1 MKFTSAL
8 LVQAGLFLG
17 LLCSV
22 TMAQKTVISFD
33 EDKRIPVKISNTSM
47 NRITIEG
54 DRIREVIGVPEQ
66 VAVEKDS
73 QNGHMFL
80 KVPEGSHDKLDI
92 TVITE
97 SEQAQDLTLQP
108 VEKDSTTLVLQMPGA
123 EHTSGPSS
131 SKSHFHKTSHRSSA
145 FQETEN
151 MAPSVML
158 SNTPYQ
164 DALIQLM
171 KILFL
176 GSFEPENTSCSPRTA
191 QSGPSVT
198 FSINFN
204 RGFSRDGFVGEIY
217 EVYHTSEESIT
228 IQERDFYKIDDLA
241 LVLDRKTLEKGQKA
255 NLYVIRKG

>member
-1 MKFTSAL
+1 MRFTNAL
-8 LVQAGLFLG
+8 LVQAGLFSA
-17 LLCSV
+17 LLCKD
-22 TMAQKTVISFD
+22 TMAQKKVISFD
-33 EDKRIPVKISNTSM
+33 EDQRIPVKISNTSM

-54 DRIREVIGVPEQ
+54 DRIREVIGLPEQ

-97 SEQAQDLTLQP
+97 GEQAQDLTLEP

-123 EHTSGPSS
+123 EHNSGQSS
-131 SKSHFHKTSHRSSA
+131 SKSHVHKASHRNPA
-145 FQETEN
+145 VQEAEN
-151 MAPSVML
+151 LAPSVLL

-176 GSFEPENTSCSPRTA
+176 GSFEPESSSCSPRSALRGT
-191 QSGPSVT
+191 SIT
-198 FSINFN
+198 FS
-204 RGFSRDGFVGEIY
+204 RGFNRDGFVGEIY
-217 EVYHTSEESIT
+217 EVSHTSEETIT
-228 IQERDFYKIDDLA
+228 IQERDFYQVGDLA
-241 LVLDRKTLEKGQKA
+241 LALDRKTLEKGQKA

>member
-1 MKFTSAL
+1 MAKTSL
-8 LVQAGLFLG
+8 SMGLF
-17 LLCSV
+17 CPSV
-22 TMAQKTVISFD
+22 LAQKTVVSFD
-33 EDKRIPVKISNTSM
+33 EDQRIPVKISNTSM

-108 VEKDSTTLVLQMPGA
+108 VERDSTTLVLQMPGA
-123 EHTSGPSS
+123 EHNSGPSS
-131 SKSHFHKTSHRSSA
+131 SKNHVHKTSHRSST
-145 FQETEN
+145 FQEAEN

-176 GSFEPENTSCSPRTA
+176 GGFEPESSSCSPRTA
-191 QSGPSVT
+191 QSGPSIT
-198 FSINFN
+198 FSINFS

-217 EVYHTSEESIT
+217 EVSHTSEEPIT
-228 IQERDFYKIDDLA
+228 IQERDFYQVGDLA
-241 LVLDRKTLEKGQKA
+241 LALDRKTLEKGQKA

>member
-1 MKFTSAL
+1 
-8 LVQAGLFLG
+8 
-17 LLCSV
+17 
-22 TMAQKTVISFD
+22 MAQKTVVSFD
-33 EDKRIPVKISNTSM
+33 EDQRIPVKISNTFM

-108 VEKDSTTLVLQMPGA
+108 VERDSTTLVLQMPGA
-123 EHTSGPSS
+123 EHNSGPSS
-131 SKSHFHKTSHRSSA
+131 SKSHFHKTSHRSSV
-145 FQETEN
+145 FQGSEN

-171 KILFL
+171 KVLFL
-176 GSFEPENTSCSPRTA
+176 RGFEPESSSCSPRTV
-191 QSGPSVT
+191 QSGPSIK

-217 EVYHTSEESIT
+217 EVSHASEEPIT
-228 IQERDFYKIDDLA
+228 IQERDFYQVGDLA
-241 LVLDRKTLEKGQKA
+241 LALDRKTLEKGQKA